1 MQPRWACG
9 AQKAHSVA
17 LYSASA
23 MVISRSGGKSAVAAA
38 AYRSAS
44 ILHDE
49 RTGETHDYRQK
60 MGVLHSE
67 IVLPETAPAW
77 AQERERLWNAAEIRE
92 TGHAKQGSA
101 TVAREFRIAMPHELP
116 LETHVAL
123 SRAFAKALVDR
134 YSVAVDFNIH
144 APSKEGDERNFHT
157 HFLFTTR
164 EMTGEGLGKKTRVL
178 DGLGTGPKEITAL
191 RKIWAELGAEALA
204 NAGFSAEGERFRDGY
219 KTLAKQR
226 DPALKRGD
234 FEHADAC
241 DRTATVHMGPNVT
254 AMERDGWKTDVG
266 DVNRTISEDN
276 ASRAKLRDEAAQ
288 ASAEIVRL
296 DLERAKRQAEKEVRS
311 EAQTLAPERIA
322 DALTSRKAT
331 FTRRDLDRGLAQALP
346 DKEARSAFVD
356 AVLTRADIIP
366 LRENAAAP
374 VTRYTSARVLEQE
387 AQATGAARRLA
398 GRQRRGVSGAAMA
411 RALEAHDYL
420 DAEQRAALE
429 HAAGA
434 TGFAMIAGEAG
445 TGKSTTFAAIRAAY
459 EADGY
464 RVLGMAWTNA
474 VVQDLAADGFRETS
488 TIAAEL
494 FRQNSDR
501 GRKWDRKT
509 VLMVDEAAMLST
521 KHMAALLDAADR
533 AGATVIVAG
542 DDRQLASIEAGGLFA
557 ALRGEHGAAE
567 LHKVR
572 RVKDGDQQAAFNA
585 MHRGDFREALG
596 VFDRRGDIQIEEDI
610 DQARAALVA
619 AYMADRRD
627 APEKSR
633 FAFAQT
639 NDDVDMLNRGIQEAR
654 RAAGELGKGRTL
666 QTASGA
672 QQFHIG
678 DRVLF
683 SATAKDQKQRKEGL
697 HNGGGGVLIEIE
709 EIFWRDADRVTIEL
723 DARKGEKPRQVSFI
737 VGADAGKRE
746 FDALKLGYA
755 GTIYKGQG
763 KTLDRTF
770 VLHTNGGAAN
780 SYVALTRHRERARI
794 FAARRAAAWIE
805 ARGGV
810 AGLDEKQLA
819 GAEKSYTAWKEEK
832 PEFAEKYGLASYVD
846 YVQKQHAQDRTLAP
860 LDRMAAQMGRCD
872 ETRVASSYIRAD
884 RPVRP
889 EGTRDRPAPL
899 SVIASVVVDFVKL
912 ATAIARDWRGAVRGE
927 LTRRGEARRNAAAGA
942 TKAARTVTQPAQ
954 PQRPPAGRPAPDPL
968 ARYRA
973 AVERA
978 EAEGIEV
985 FVDVAKQRLAVAQE
999 HHAAGKNLLHHTA
1012 VILEEG
1018 QKRALDCLRA
1028 SQAAPERP
1036 AAVRISEQ
1044 DRKRAE
1050 AHARDEVER
1059 FKDLA
1064 GKRRLG
1070 YLSYTD
1076 GGSKWSALPAETRE
1090 RVKRFN
1096 AMTDVRQILELDKMR
1111 SDLADRYARD
1121 PQEITRSLQ
1130 RRREQERGG
1139 RGR

>member
-1 MQPRWACG
+1 M
-9 AQKAHSVA
+9 A

-23 MVISRSGGKSAVAAA
+23 AVFSRSGGKSAVAAA

-44 ILHDE
+44 RLHDE
-49 RTGETHDYRQK
+49 RIGETHDYRRK
-60 MGVLHSE
+60 TGVLHSE

-77 AQERERLWNAAEIRE
+77 AQERERLWNAAELRE
-92 TGHAKQGSA
+92 TGHAKQDSA
-101 TVAREFRIAMPHELP
+101 TVAREFRMAMPHELP

-144 APSKEGDERNFHT
+144 APSKEGDERNIHT
-157 HFLFTTR
+157 HFLITTR
-164 EMTGEGLGKKTRVL
+164 EMTAEGLGKKTRVL
-178 DGLGTGPKEITAL
+178 DGLGTGPKEIVAL
-191 RKIWAELGAEALA
+191 RKIWADMGAEALA
-204 NAGFSAEGERFRDGY
+204 NAGFAKEAERFREGHQ
-219 KTLAKQR
+219 TLAKQR
-226 DPALKRGD
+226 DAALKRGD

-241 DRTATVHMGPNVT
+241 DRTETVHMGPNVT
-254 AMERDGWKTDVG
+254 AMERRGEKTDVG
-266 DVNRTISEDN
+266 DINRTITADN
-276 ASRAKLRDEAAQ
+276 AKRAELRDEAAQ
-288 ASAEIVRL
+288 TSAEIVRL
-296 DLERAKRQAEKEVRS
+296 DIERAKRQAEKEARS

-331 FTRRDLDRGLAQALP
+331 FTRRDLDRALAQALP
-346 DKEARSAFVD
+346 EKEARSAFVD
-356 AVLTRADIIP
+356 AILSREDIIP
-366 LRENAAAP
+366 LRVNAASP

-398 GRQRRGVSGAAMA
+398 GRQRRGVSGAALA
-411 RALEAHDYL
+411 RALEAHDHL

-434 TGFAMIAGEAG
+434 AGFAMIAGEAG

-459 EADGY
+459 EADGF

-501 GRKWDRKT
+501 GRKWDRRT

-567 LHKVR
+567 LHRVR

-619 AYMADRRD
+619 AYMDDRRD

-639 NDDVDMLNRGIQEAR
+639 NDDVDALNQGIQAAR
-654 RAAGELGKGRTL
+654 LAAGELGKGRTL
-666 QTASGA
+666 KTASGA

-678 DRVLF
+678 DRVVF
-683 SATAKDQKQRKEGL
+683 SATARDQGQRKEGL

-709 EIFWRDADRVTIEL
+709 AIFWRDADRVTIEL
-723 DARKGEKPRQVSFI
+723 DARKGEKPRRVSFI

-780 SYVALTRHRERARI
+780 SYVALSRHRERTRI
-794 FAARRAAAWIE
+794 FGAKRAAAWIE
-805 ARGGV
+805 ASGGA
-810 AGLDEKQLA
+810 AGLDDKQLA
-819 GAEKSYTAWKEEK
+819 SAEQSYAAWKEEK
-832 PEFAEKYGLASYVD
+832 PEFAEKYGFASYVD

-860 LDRMAAQMGRCD
+860 LDRMAAQMGRRD
-872 ETRVASSYIRAD
+872 ENRVASSYIRAD
-884 RPVRP
+884 RPARP

-912 ATAIARDWRGAVRGE
+912 AKAIARDWRGAVRGE
-927 LTRRGEARRNAAAGA
+927 LTRRGEARRNAVAGA
-942 TKAARTVTQPAQ
+942 MTAARTVTHPAQ

-968 ARYRA
+968 AGYRA
-973 AVERA
+973 AVESA
-978 EAEGIEV
+978 EADGGGLAL
-985 FVDVAKQRLAVAQE
+985 DVAKEQLAVAQE
-999 HHAAGKNLLHHTA
+999 YHAAGKNLLHHVGA
-1012 VILEEG
+1012 ILEEG
-1018 QKRALDCLRA
+1018 QKRAFANLRA
-1028 SQAAPERP
+1028 SQAEPERP

-1044 DRKRAE
+1044 DHKRAE
-1050 AHARDEVER
+1050 EHARDEVER
-1059 FKDLA
+1059 FKELA
-1064 GKRRLG
+1064 GKRRFSYLG
-1070 YLSYTD
+1070 YTD
-1076 GGSKWSALPAETRE
+1076 GSSKWSALPSETRE
-1090 RVKRFN
+1090 RVERFN
-1096 AMTDVRQILELDKMR
+1096 VMTKERQTVELDKMR
-1111 SDLADRYARD
+1111 RELADMYARD
-1121 PQEITRSLQ
+1121 PQDITRSLQ

>member
-1 MQPRWACG
+1 
-9 AQKAHSVA
+9 
-17 LYSASA
+17 
-23 MVISRSGGKSAVAAA
+23 
-38 AYRSAS
+38 
-44 ILHDE
+44 
-49 RTGETHDYRQK
+49 
-60 MGVLHSE
+60 
-67 IVLPETAPAW
+67 
-77 AQERERLWNAAEIRE
+77 
-92 TGHAKQGSA
+92 
-101 TVAREFRIAMPHELP
+101 
-116 LETHVAL
+116 
-123 SRAFAKALVDR
+123 
-134 YSVAVDFNIH
+134 
-144 APSKEGDERNFHT
+144 
-157 HFLFTTR
+157 
-164 EMTGEGLGKKTRVL
+164 
-178 DGLGTGPKEITAL
+178 
-191 RKIWAELGAEALA
+191 
-204 NAGFSAEGERFRDGY
+204 
-219 KTLAKQR
+219 
-226 DPALKRGD
+226 
-234 FEHADAC
+234 
-241 DRTATVHMGPNVT
+241 
-254 AMERDGWKTDVG
+254 
-266 DVNRTISEDN
+266 
-276 ASRAKLRDEAAQ
+276 
-288 ASAEIVRL
+288 
-296 DLERAKRQAEKEVRS
+296 
-311 EAQTLAPERIA
+311 
-322 DALTSRKAT
+322 
-331 FTRRDLDRGLAQALP
+331 
-346 DKEARSAFVD
+346 
-356 AVLTRADIIP
+356 
-366 LRENAAAP
+366 
-374 VTRYTSARVLEQE
+374 
-387 AQATGAARRLA
+387 
-398 GRQRRGVSGAAMA
+398 
-411 RALEAHDYL
+411 
-420 DAEQRAALE
+420 
-429 HAAGA
+429 
-434 TGFAMIAGEAG
+434 
-445 TGKSTTFAAIRAAY
+445 
-459 EADGY
+459 
-464 RVLGMAWTNA
+464 
-474 VVQDLAADGFRETS
+474 VQDLAADGFRETS

-501 GRKWDRKT
+501 GRKWDRRT

-639 NDDVDMLNRGIQEAR
+639 NDDADALNRGIQEAR

-666 QTASGA
+666 KTASGA

-697 HNGGGGVLIEIE
+697 HNGGSGVLIEIE

-723 DARKGEKPRQVSFI
+723 DARKGEKPRRVSFI

-780 SYVALTRHRERARI
+780 SYVALSRHRERTRI
-794 FAARRAAAWIE
+794 FGARRAAAWIE

-819 GAEKSYTAWKEEK
+819 SAEQSYAAWKEEK
-832 PEFAEKYGLASYVD
+832 PEFAEKYGFASYVD
-846 YVQKQHAQDRTLAP
+846 YVQTQHAQDRTLAP
-860 LDRMAAQMGRCD
+860 LDRMAAQMGRRD
-872 ETRVASSYIRAD
+872 ENRVASSYIRAD
-884 RPVRP
+884 RPARP

-899 SVIASVVVDFVKL
+899 SVIASVVIDFVKL

-927 LTRRGEARRNAAAGA
+927 LTRRAEARRTAAAEA
-942 TKAARTVTQPAQ
+942 MKAAAVRRAS
-954 PQRPPAGRPAPDPL
+954 APDPL
-968 ARYRA
+968 SGFRA
-973 AVERA
+973 SVERA
-978 EAEGIEV
+978 EADGGGLHL
-985 FVDVAKQRLAVAQE
+985 DVAKARLAVAQE
-999 HHAAGKNLLHHTA
+999 YHAAGKNPLHHVDA
-1012 VILEEG
+1012 IHKEG
-1018 QKRALDCLRA
+1018 QKRALDHLRA
-1028 SQAAPERP
+1028 SQAEPERP
-1036 AAVRISEQ
+1036 VAVQISEQ

-1064 GKRRLG
+1064 GRRRLG
-1070 YLSYTD
+1070 YLGYTD

-1090 RVKRFN
+1090 RVERFN
-1096 AMTDVRQILELDKMR
+1096 AVTKERQTAELDTMR
-1111 SDLADRYARD
+1111 RDLADKCARD